1 VAASTPT
8 TTVTQ
13 TLPDSTAIE
22 ESHSGTGAIAATA
35 YASCRLLLPPLAI
48 EARRGVFR
56 DPEMLSHPPTS
67 ELPLDR
73 PRVVVAVVT
82 LLFFVGLFM
91 PTPIAM

>member
-1 VAASTPT
+1 MPSFVVRIGVWPAYVAWFG
-8 TTVTQ
+8 
-13 TLPDSTAIE
+13 LLFAIV
-22 ESHSGTGAIAATA
+22 A
-35 YASCRLLLPPLAI
+35 L

-73 PRVVVAVVT
+73 ARVAVAVVT